1 MCHNELVTFDRQSIL
16 SLSSRHTTST
26 MKIFIAICVLVVG
39 TFCAPMLDN
48 QVNSE
53 WELFKRVHEKQ
64 YKTSEEES
72 IRYVI

>member
-1 MCHNELVTFDRQSIL
+1 
-16 SLSSRHTTST
+16 
-26 MKIFIAICVLVVG
+26 
-39 TFCAPMLDN
+39 MLDN
-48 QVNSE
+48 QVDSE

>member
-1 MCHNELVTFDRQSIL
+1 
-16 SLSSRHTTST
+16 
-26 MKIFIAICVLVVG
+26 MKIFIAICVLIVG